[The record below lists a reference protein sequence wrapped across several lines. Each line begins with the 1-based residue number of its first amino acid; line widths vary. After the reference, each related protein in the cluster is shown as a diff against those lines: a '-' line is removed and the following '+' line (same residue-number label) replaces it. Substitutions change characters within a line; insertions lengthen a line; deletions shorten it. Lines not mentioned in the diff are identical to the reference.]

1 MIMVWMVAVL
11 LCTKDTEHHGKFYLN
26 LTTCAVLKYWG
37 SVQRIVILHFIEQLA
52 LKIVS
57 GLISNILDSLKNGL
71 NVVFAMFSIEF
82 PLSWKF
88 LSVNPVTSSDFFSF
102 FFIFYILETK
112 QAHFFSRSLK
122 VEENIV
128 AFSRDYL
135 IFFLFFL
142 SHGRNMTTSVKLRH
156 AFKRKHSPQ

>member
-1 MIMVWMVAVL
+1 MVAVL

-26 LTTCAVLKYWG
+26 LTVCAVLKYWG

-82 PLSWKF
+82 PLS
-88 LSVNPVTSSDFFSF
+88 
-102 FFIFYILETK
+102 
-112 QAHFFSRSLK
+112 
-122 VEENIV
+122 
-128 AFSRDYL
+128 
-135 IFFLFFL
+135 
-142 SHGRNMTTSVKLRH
+142 
-156 AFKRKHSPQ
+156 